1 MPHHIMTFKEFGK
14 ELGHDFKPLRKPVNS
29 IITAIEHDFSNVSQG
44 VGNILK
50 RGGGLLDTFSNPV
63 VIVGILLVGGIVLL
77 KK

>member
-29 IITAIEHDFSNVSQG
+29 IITSIEHDFSNVSQG
-44 VGNILK
+44 VGSILK
-50 RGGGLLDTFSNPV
+50 RGGGLLDTFTNPV
-63 VIVGILLVGGIVLL
+63 VIVGIFLVGGIVLL

>member
-14 ELGHDFKPLRKPVNS
+14 ELGHDFKPLRKPLSS
-29 IITAIEHDFSNVSQG
+29 IITSIEHDFSNVSQG